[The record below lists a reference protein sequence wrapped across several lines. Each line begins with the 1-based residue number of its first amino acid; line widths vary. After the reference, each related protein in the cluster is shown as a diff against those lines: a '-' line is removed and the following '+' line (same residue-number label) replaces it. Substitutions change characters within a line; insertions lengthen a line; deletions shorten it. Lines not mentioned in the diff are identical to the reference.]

1 MKAISRDQLSGK
13 VQTVL
18 GLVAPD
24 DLGITLPHEHFVLDA
39 RVYYQEPE
47 LAIDK
52 ALARQPISLENLNWV
67 RHHQTN
73 SIDNLILD
81 DEQEAIEEVML
92 FKQEGG
98 RTVVDCSNRDHKRD
112 PEVLVRISQAT
123 GLNIIMGSGY
133 YVWPAHD
140 AGMNA
145 KTEDAILQEFIQD
158 ITEGVDGTG
167 VRSGVIG
174 ELGTSS
180 PLHPNELKVLNA
192 GARAQQITG
201 APISIHSPR
210 HEADPLK
217 VVKILTDAGADP
229 HHVIMCDVD
238 RTLLTHERRCEL
250 ARTGCYLEY
259 DHFGQLDYYFMPEID
274 MPNDRYRINEI
285 IQLIESGYLKQIL
298 LSQDVCFKTMRC
310 RYGGHGYAHILKYVV
325 PVMRMKG
332 VTEEQIHTLLVENPK
347 RALTF
352 I

>member
-1 MKAISRDQLSGK
+1 MEAIGRGQLKGM

-18 GLVAPD
+18 GLISPD
-24 DLGITLPHEHFVLDA
+24 DLGIILPHEHFMIDA
-39 RVYYQEPE
+39 SVYYREPE
-47 LAIDK
+47 LISDK
-52 ALARQPISLENLNWV
+52 PLAKQPISIENLNWV
-67 RHHQTN
+67 RHHQLN
-73 SIDNLILD
+73 SIDNLMLD

-98 RTVVDCSNRDHKRD
+98 STVVDCSNRDHKRD
-112 PEVLVRISQAT
+112 PRALVRIARAT
-123 GLNIIMGSGY
+123 GLNMIMGSGY
-133 YVWPAHD
+133 YVWPAHA
-140 AGMNA
+140 AGMDT
-145 KTEDAILQEFIQD
+145 KTEDDILGEFIQD
-158 ITEGVDGTG
+158 ITEGADGTG
-167 VRSGVIG
+167 IRAGIIG

-180 PLHPNELKVLNA
+180 PLHPNELKVLRA

-201 APISIHSPR
+201 ALISIHAPR

-229 HHVIMCDVD
+229 HHIIMCDVD

-274 MPNDRYRINEI
+274 MPNDRSRINEI
-285 IQLIESGYLKQIL
+285 IQLIEAGHLNQIL
-298 LSQDVCFKTMRC
+298 LSQDICFKTMRC

-325 PVMRMKG
+325 PIMRIKG
-332 VTEEQIHTLLVENPK
+332 MTEEQIHTLLVENPK
-347 RALTF
+347 QSLTF